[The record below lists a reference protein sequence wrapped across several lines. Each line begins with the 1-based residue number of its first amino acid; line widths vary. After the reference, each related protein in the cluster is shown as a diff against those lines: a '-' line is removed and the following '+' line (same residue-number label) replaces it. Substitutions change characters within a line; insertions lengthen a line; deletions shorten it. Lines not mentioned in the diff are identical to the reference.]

1 MLDVSNNKLYGKVP
15 NFQQN
20 KIVLKTEGNPD
31 IRKEKL
37 ADGPFGSGASSGG
50 EAATS
55 GKKSTTRVSIGSVV
69 GVFCVLAIVVLGLC
83 LYSKRRKHSGKVQ
96 SLHAM
101 VIHPR
106 HSDDNDAVKITINGS
121 LVNGVRTETH
131 SQASN
136 GPNDLSMIE
145 AGTMIISIQVSRTVT
160 DYFSEENM
168 LGRDRF
174 GTVYK
179 GELHDGT
186 TIVVNRMGPSIITNK
201 CLTEFKSKIVV
212 LTRVMH
218 HHLVAL
224 LDYCLDGNGRLLV
237 YENIPHEG
245 EDMEH
250 DSACKSVKEMQ
261 SILIKHLKEQGEL
274 LEKTSITY
282 VIVEKESYLS
292 EIPKNSSG
300 SVLQDDELSS
310 STKEFF
316 RYLTHT
322 IKKGCSESSQ
332 TQKQKGVS
340 SKNSVCITR
349 CLISP
354 AIANDSYEGP
364 TCRPTIVRSS
374 SNEVPCFVRS
384 DGYSYGVVSS
394 WAVI

>member
-31 IRKEKL
+31 IGKEKL

-69 GVFCVLAIVVLGLC
+69 GVFCVLGIVVLGLC

-96 SLHAM
+96 SPHAM

-106 HSDDNDAVKITINGS
+106 HSGDNDAVKVTIDGS

-136 GPNDLSMIE
+136 GPSDLSMVE
-145 AGTMIISIQVSRTVT
+145 AGTMIISIQVSRTVP

-179 GELHDGT
+179 DELHDGT
-186 TIVVNRMGPSIITNK
+186 TIVVYRMRPGIITNK
-201 CLTEFKSKIVV
+201 GLTEFKSEIGV

-218 HHLVAL
+218 CHLVAL
-224 LDYCLDGNGRLLV
+224 LDYGLDGNGRLLV
-237 YENIPHEG
+237 YEYIPHEG
-245 EDMEH
+245 GDMEY

-261 SILIKHLKEQGEL
+261 SILIKHLKEQEEL
-274 LEKTSITY
+274 LKKTSITY

-292 EIPKNSSG
+292 EIPENSSG
-300 SVLQDDELSS
+300 SVLRDHELSS
-310 STKEFF
+310 STKGFF
-316 RYLTHT
+316 R
-322 IKKGCSESSQ
+322 
-332 TQKQKGVS
+332 
-340 SKNSVCITR
+340 TR
-349 CLISP
+349 CLISL
-354 AIANDSYEGP
+354 AISSDSYEGP
-364 TCRPTIVRSS
+364 TCRPSFVRSS

-384 DGYSYGVVSS
+384 DVYSYGVVSS
-394 WAVI
+394 RASI

>member
-31 IRKEKL
+31 IGKEKL
-37 ADGPFGSGASSGG
+37 ADEPFGSGASSGG

-106 HSDDNDAVKITINGS
+106 HSDDNDAVKITIDGS
-121 LVNGVRTETH
+121 LVNGVRIETH

-174 GTVYK
+174 GTIYK

-186 TIVVNRMGPSIITNK
+186 TIVVNWMGPSIITNK
-201 CLTEFKSKIVV
+201 CLTEFKSEIVV

-237 YENIPHEG
+237 YEYIPHEG
-245 EDMEH
+245 EDMEY
-250 DSACKSVKEMQ
+250 DSACKK
-261 SILIKHLKEQGEL
+261 
-274 LEKTSITY
+274 
-282 VIVEKESYLS
+282 SYLS
-292 EIPKNSSG
+292 EIPENSSG
-300 SVLQDDELSS
+300 SVLQDHELSS

-316 RYLTHT
+316 R
-322 IKKGCSESSQ
+322 
-332 TQKQKGVS
+332 
-340 SKNSVCITR
+340 TR

-354 AIANDSYEGP
+354 AIASDSYEGP